1 MPTVVIFAEVDDLG
15 HNGRV
20 LDEDDS
26 ANGAGHT
33 AIALRQ

>member
-1 MPTVVIFAEVDDLG
+1 MPTVVIFAAVDGLG
-15 HNGRV
+15 HNGSV

-33 AIALRQ
+33 AIALRR